1 MTGVALASA
10 AFSALS
16 VSPAQGDESRA
27 TSLTPIEIFST
38 GTFPSVYVL
47 ATTGC
52 AKPSCLRLVSTRVT
66 GGRDTVSSLPP
77 LQVGRGL
84 GETTLQ
90 SLSFVNGGQG
100 YALVGTSSA
109 ISLYVTH
116 DGAATWHKVPAM
128 PGVSFQRITVTGSV
142 VYATMARCVSLDDHC
157 VDLTIAKSALWPI
170 RWTALR
176 LPVIP
181 NNDLNGGLPEVSA
194 DVTTVW
200 LSEIENNAEVIWRST
215 NEGATFHETVAP
227 MASINGCGLELV
239 TPHDAWAQCPTGM
252 MVSFYY
258 SSDGGAQ
265 WASVPQHP
273 FGGTGGGFLAPTG
286 NSVAYIDY
294 GETPHNFYRV
304 SMKSDVA
311 VHVGELNC
319 EFAQSPVFIA
329 GGSGLVVCTT
339 NHVSTQSTFL
349 YATSDGGATWRKIGL
364 ET

>member
-1 MTGVALASA
+1 MRGVVVGVTLASA

-116 DGAATWHKVPAM
+116 DGGATWHKVSAM

-170 RWTALR
+170 RWTALG

-181 NNDLNGGLPEVSA
+181 NNGLNGGLPEVSA

-227 MASINGCGLELV
+227 MASINR
-239 TPHDAWAQCPTGM
+239 
-252 MVSFYY
+252 
-258 SSDGGAQ
+258 DGRAMCSKRARTLG
-265 WASVPQHP
+265 V
-273 FGGTGGGFLAPTG
+273 
-286 NSVAYIDY
+286 
-294 GETPHNFYRV
+294 RV
-304 SMKSDVA
+304 
-311 VHVGELNC
+311 
-319 EFAQSPVFIA
+319 
-329 GGSGLVVCTT
+329 VV
-339 NHVSTQSTFL
+339 
-349 YATSDGGATWRKIGL
+349 I
-364 ET
+364 